1 MPTSIVAHSSVLT
14 EDGQRKAL
22 FSVTPDDY
30 GSLPR
35 RNPTDGGATVL
46 EVDGLRFI
54 LIRQSLRYIRRG
66 HNGGRRLVVV
76 LVVRMICRCVGA
88 HSHRRCR
95 SGGSSIG
102 SRRIQR
108 LGQDGR
114 ICRPSRSR
122 GLRIAICRALCI
134 LIWIRGH
141 VCVETTFWRS
151 SAKTPDFSAH
161 PSHFFRFTCHQECFT
176 PKATV

>member
-76 LVVRMICRCVGA
+76 LVVRIICRCVGA
-88 HSHRRCR
+88 RSHRRCR
-95 SGGSSIG
+95 SGGLSIG

-114 ICRPSRSR
+114 ICRSSRSR
-122 GLRIAICRALCI
+122 GLCIAIRRSLCI
-134 LIWIRGH
+134 LIWIRRH
-141 VCVETTFWRS
+141 VCVETSFWRS
-151 SAKTPDFSAH
+151 SANTPDFSAH
-161 PSHFFRFTCHQECFT
+161 PSHFF
-176 PKATV
+176 